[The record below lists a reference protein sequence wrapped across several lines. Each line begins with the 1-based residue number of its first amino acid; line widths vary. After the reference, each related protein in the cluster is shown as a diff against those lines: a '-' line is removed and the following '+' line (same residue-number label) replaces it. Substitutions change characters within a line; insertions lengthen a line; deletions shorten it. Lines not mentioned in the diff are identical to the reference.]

1 MNRTE
6 YYEDL
11 KRLAREVR
19 AENGLTTPKVGRA
32 DMRRLYS
39 KYGIDDVDLRPLGNI
54 RGAYLNDSDGISIL
68 LNSTLPDAPLIF
80 TMGHELKHHL
90 RDRQTPVSLCV
101 EKSDAAIEIGAE
113 IFAAEL
119 IFPERDFIAWLTS
132 RGVSTGCCTP
142 ETIVQMKHETQ
153 TTLSHAA
160 LSKRAAFFRF
170 APNEFK
176 AIGWTALTE
185 KMYGV
190 PIYKKI
196 QAIRRRQIGVNRV

>member
-1 MNRTE
+1 MSRTE

-39 KYGIDDVDLRPLGNI
+39 KYGIDDVDLKPLGNI
-54 RGAYLNDSDGISIL
+54 RGAYFNDADGVSIL
-68 LNSTLPDAPLIF
+68 LNSTLPDDPFIF

-90 RDRQTPVSLCV
+90 KDQQTPASLCV
-101 EKSDAAIEIGAE
+101 DKSNEVVEIGAE

-119 IFPERDFIAWLTS
+119 IFPEGDFAAWLTS
-132 RGVSTGCCTP
+132 RGVNAGRCTP
-142 ETIVQMKHETQ
+142 EIIVQMKHETR
-153 TTLSHAA
+153 TTLSYSA
-160 LSKRAAFFRF
+160 LAKRAAFLKFT
-170 APNEFK
+170 PNEFK
-176 AIGWTALTE
+176 TVRWIALAE

-196 QAIRRRQIGVNRV
+196 QAMRRRQIGFGRV